1 MRQKKTSRPAAA
13 KTAEPRAQT
22 PYPLLVWLVFAA
34 GSLFFLPP
42 CLDRYLAPR
51 FLFVSAALLAALFM
65 VRKDLREHADWRL
78 HAFDLL
84 LLAWY
89 GMNLA
94 SVGWAFSW
102 SEAIFY
108 TQKVLL
114 LFLTYWLFR
123 QALASGEKRM
133 RDALRQATTLLTY
146 AVGGILVIQMGFA
159 ISEYGL
165 DNQHLYDYTSAVFGN
180 KSLASDFLFFLLIF
194 NGLFY
199 RQEAAEGRAQRRNF
213 RIAAVVLLGLILLLQ
228 TRTVYL
234 AVVAAALFYAT
245 ARSVWEPGFFNVFK
259 RKTLPVAAAA
269 VLLLAAWMALKGPGG
284 SLSERLNPLTY
295 LESGTANERRFVWYK
310 TDLLNADH
318 FWLGVGNGS
327 WKIWFPS
334 KNLQGAYRLQ
344 EQNVVF
350 TRTHNDYLEVR
361 SEMGIIG
368 VVLFCALFAAALL
381 AALAVLRK
389 KDTGSRERHDLI
401 VLTAGLLGYCVIQFL
416 DFPRERIECQ
426 VVLALFFAYIAFHT
440 RTWWAQWPG
449 VGLRRL
455 RVAFLWAAAAGL
467 LFNGLI
473 GWKRVQGEIH
483 NVKLLQAQARRDYQG
498 LLTEAQ
504 AAQNAFYEYND
515 VVLPLA
521 WYEGVAY
528 YQMEQTER
536 AIEAF
541 GRSYLL
547 NPWSFQVINN
557 YASALVKG
565 GQYAKAVPLFEKAL
579 EINPRFED
587 GKFNLSYV
595 WYQLGDYSKALD
607 WLNRVDTVANP
618 QTDEARL
625 KNAQL
630 LNQKTD
636 FRKTIEEKM
645 K

>member
-1 MRQKKTSRPAAA
+1 MRQKKTSKRIAA
-13 KTAEPRAQT
+13 TTVPDVQPSYRI
-22 PYPLLVWLVFAA
+22 LVWLVFAA
-34 GSLFFLPP
+34 GSLFFLPE

-51 FLFVSAALLAALFM
+51 FLFVSAALLVSLVF
-65 VRKDLREHADWRL
+65 VWNDLRRHGDWRL

-123 QALASGEKRM
+123 QALARDEKRV

-146 AVGGILVIQMGFA
+146 AVAGILVIQVGFA
-159 ISEYGL
+159 VSQYGL
-165 DNQHLYDYTSAVFGN
+165 DNQHLYDYASAVFGN

-199 RQEAAEGRAQRRNF
+199 WQDTGEGTRQRRNF
-213 RIAAVVLLGLILLLQ
+213 LIAAALLLCLILLLQ
-228 TRTVYL
+228 TRTVYM
-234 AVVAAALFYAT
+234 AVVAGILFYAT
-245 ARSVWEPGFFNVFK
+245 ARSVWEPGFFSVFK
-259 RKTLPVAAAA
+259 RKALPAIAVAA
-269 VLLLAAWMALKGPGG
+269 LLLAALLALKGPGG
-284 SLSERLNPLTY
+284 SLAERLNPLTY

-318 FWLGVGNGS
+318 FWWGVGNGS

-350 TRTHNDYLEVR
+350 TRAHNDYLEVR
-361 SEMGIIG
+361 SEMGIVG
-368 VVLFCALFAAALL
+368 VVLFCALFGAALL
-381 AALAVLRK
+381 AALAVMRK
-389 KDTGSRERHDLI
+389 KDTVPRDRHDLI

-426 VVLALFFAYIAFHT
+426 VVLALFFGYIAFHT
-440 RTWWAQWPG
+440 RAWWAQWPG
-449 VGLRRL
+449 IGLRSL
-455 RVAFLWAAAAGL
+455 RVAFLWVAVAGL
-467 LFNGLI
+467 LFNVLI

-483 NVKLLQAQARRDYQG
+483 NVNLLEAQARRDYPG
-498 LLTEAQ
+498 LLAEVQ
-504 AAQNAFYEYND
+504 ASQNAFYEYND
-515 VVLPLA
+515 VVLPLS
-521 WYEGVAY
+521 WYEGIAY
-528 YQMEQTER
+528 YEMDQNKQ

-541 GRSYLL
+541 RRSYLL
-547 NPWSFQVINN
+547 NPWSFQVVNN
-557 YASALVKG
+557 YASALVRDG
-565 GQYAKAVPLFEKAL
+565 HYRESVPLFEKAL

-595 WYQLGDYSKALD
+595 LYQLGDYSKALECID
-607 WLNRVDTVANP
+607 GIDTVANP
-618 QTDEARL
+618 QTSDARL
-625 KNAQL
+625 RNAQL
-630 LNQKTD
+630 LKRQTD

>member
-1 MRQKKTSRPAAA
+1 MRQKKTSRPAA
-13 KTAEPRAQT
+13 KTAEPGLQA

-65 VRKDLREHADWRL
+65 VRKDLREHGDWRL

-94 SVGWAFSW
+94 SIGWAFSW

-108 TQKVLL
+108 TQKVLI

-123 QALASGEKRM
+123 QALARGEKRM
-133 RDALRQATTLLTY
+133 RDALRQATILLSY
-146 AVGGILVIQMGFA
+146 AVSGILVIQMGFA
-159 ISEYGL
+159 VSEYGL
-165 DNQHLYDYTSAVFGN
+165 DNQHLYDYASAVFGN

-194 NGLFY
+194 NGLFF
-199 RQEAAEGRAQRRNF
+199 RQDTAQDSAQRKNAL
-213 RIAAVVLLGLILLLQ
+213 IATVLLLCLILLLQ

-234 AVVAAALFYAT
+234 AVVAGALFYAA
-245 ARSVWEPGFFNVFK
+245 ARSVWEPGFFNFFK
-259 RKTLPVAAAA
+259 RKALPATAAA
-269 VLLLAAWMALKGPGG
+269 VLLLAAWIAVKGPGG

-318 FWLGVGNGS
+318 FWLGMGNGS

-361 SEMGIIG
+361 AEMGIVG
-368 VVLFCALFAAALL
+368 VALFCALFAAAFL

-389 KDTGSRERHDLI
+389 KDTAPRERHDLV
-401 VLTAGLLGYCVIQFL
+401 VLTSGLLGYCVIQFL

-426 VVLALFFAYIAFHT
+426 VVLALFFGYLAFHT
-440 RTWWAQWPG
+440 RAWWAQWPG
-449 VGLRRL
+449 IGIRNLRG
-455 RVAFLWAAAAGL
+455 AFLWAATAGL
-467 LFNGLI
+467 LFNVLI

-483 NVKLLQAQARRDYQG
+483 NVNLLEAQARHDYRS

-528 YQMEQTER
+528 YQMEQSER

-541 GRSYLL
+541 RRSYLL

-565 GQYAKAVPLFEKAL
+565 GKYAESVPLFEKAL

-595 WYQLGDYSKALD
+595 LYQLGDYSKAID
-607 WLNRVDTVANP
+607 WLNRIDTIANP

-625 KNAQL
+625 KNAQIL
-630 LNQKTD
+630 QQQTV